1 MVDPIETIVYELKYL
16 DLAYNRLQIK
26 TIPYREEKKRLE
38 IEKYRLEK
46 LDGSKL
52 AKEANKAK
60 RKDKAS
66 FERKLTKTYKGAEN
80 AVPLTIS
87 GKEDFITK

>member
-26 TIPYREEKKRLE
+26 TIPYREEKK
-38 IEKYRLEK
+38 RLEK

>member
-26 TIPYREEKKRLE
+26 KIPYREEKKRLE

-66 FERKLTKTYKGAEN
+66 FESKLTKTYKGAEN

-87 GKEDFITK
+87 NKEDFTAA